1 MIYFPP
7 PYSVYAL
14 RPIFRRNVQADPIK
28 YSNGHTSTRVLILPD
43 YLPDSSPSLSLSLY
57 ERRCVSRCVY
67 KSHIIHRNVLTR
79 VDWSRAHLEDFSSSG
94 CWNAAQ
100 SLIRFN
106 RLFDDG
112 TNVIITRGIV
122 LNTAEEG
129 NFVRTFINLQSCA
142 QPTALTSLTDT
153 DIPIKNLRAT
163 YTTDG
168 RLASD

>member
-7 PYSVYAL
+7 SYSVYAL

-67 KSHIIHRNVLTR
+67 KSHIIHRNVLIR
-79 VDWSRAHLEDFSSSG
+79 VDWSRAHLEDFSSMLKRG
-94 CWNAAQ
+94 
-100 SLIRFN
+100 LIRFN

>member
-7 PYSVYAL
+7 SYSVYAL

-67 KSHIIHRNVLTR
+67 KSHIIHRNVLIR

-129 NFVRTFINLQSCA
+129 NFVRTFINLQSCT
-142 QPTALTSLTDT
+142 QPTALISLTDT

>member
-7 PYSVYAL
+7 SYSVYAL

-43 YLPDSSPSLSLSLY
+43 YLPDSSPSLSL
-57 ERRCVSRCVY
+57 RTKMISRCVY
-67 KSHIIHRNVLTR
+67 KSHIIHRNVLIR

-94 CWNAAQ
+94 CRNAAQ